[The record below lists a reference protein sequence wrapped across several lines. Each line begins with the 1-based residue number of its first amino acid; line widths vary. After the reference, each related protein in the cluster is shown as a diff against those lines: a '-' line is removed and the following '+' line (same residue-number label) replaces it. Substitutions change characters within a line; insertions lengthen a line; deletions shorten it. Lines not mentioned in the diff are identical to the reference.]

1 MWYEEK
7 RSKDNSKVQK
17 SERWGHKIFWL
28 LELETSEDKVSLGK
42 KVRGVDFKHVCF
54 ELMVKSQL
62 GLFKKATEGK
72 EWIKIKQSGEKI

>member
-7 RSKDNSKVQK
+7 RSKDNSQVQK
-17 SERWGHKIFWL
+17 SEKRGHKIFWL

-42 KVRGVDFKHVCF
+42 KVRGVLKHVCF
-54 ELMVKSQL
+54 ELLVKSQL